1 MPTTDQVPNRLA
13 KEKSPYLLQHAY
25 NPVNWYSWGS
35 EAFETAKKE
44 DKPIFLSIGY
54 STCHWCHVMAHES
67 FENQTVAA
75 ILNRDFICIKVDRE
89 ERPDID
95 AVYMKACQSMTGS
108 GGWPLTI
115 IMTDDQRPFF
125 AATYLPRS
133 SRYGMA
139 GLLELL
145 PEIARQW
152 RDNRDEIEAVGEK
165 ISNHLRALSASTVSS
180 SAPGRYL
187 IDNAVRDF
195 QNRFDADYGGF
206 GDAPKFPSPHNLLL
220 LLRHAA
226 LEQDESCRSMA
237 EKTLAQMY
245 RGGIF
250 DHIGGGF
257 SRYSTDRKW
266 LIPHFEKMLY
276 DNALLSMAY
285 TEAYRLTRKPL
296 WERVARKTLDYV
308 LRELTHPAGGFYC
321 AQDADSEGK
330 EGKYYAWTPAEIE
343 RILGA
348 DDAKTFCAWFDITP
362 QGNFE
367 GKNIPNLLSNPNWE
381 NDPLSMENACR
392 KLYAYRVERAR
403 LHKDD
408 KILTSWNALM
418 IAALAKAGGA
428 LHEPRYLQAAEKAH
442 AFICANLMREKRLFV
457 RWRDGEA
464 AHDGQLDD
472 YAFYAFALLAL
483 YETTFNPAYL
493 QECTQIAKQM
503 LQMFFDSANG
513 GFYFYSA
520 DSETLI
526 DRPKEVYDGAMP
538 SGNSMAAIVLGQLM
552 NLTGEPQWQE
562 ASDAQLCFLAGATG
576 DYPAA
581 FGASLLA
588 MQKSALYPSEDLLCV
603 TSENDVP
610 AVLFTFLSAQYRPNL
625 TVLVKTLANAKILET
640 AVPFTKDYPIPSRG
654 TAYYLCHNGV
664 CAQPVYDIG
673 SLRALL

>member
-1 MPTTDQVPNRLA
+1 MPTTDQAPNRLA
-13 KEKSPYLLQHAY
+13 REKSPYLLQHAY
-25 NPVNWYSWGS
+25 NPVDWYPWGS
-35 EAFETAKKE
+35 EAFESAKKE

-67 FENQTVAA
+67 FENQAVAA

-115 IMTDDQRPFF
+115 LMTADQKPFF

-152 RDNRDEIEAVGEK
+152 RDNRGEMEAMGEK
-165 ISNHLRALSASTVSS
+165 IRRHLRVLSESAVSS
-180 SAPGRYL
+180 SEPGRHL

-206 GDAPKFPSPHNLLL
+206 GDAPKFPAPHNLLL
-220 LLRHAA
+220 LERHAA
-226 LEQDESCRSMA
+226 LEKDERCRSMA

-285 TEAYRLTRKPL
+285 TEAYQLTRRPL

-308 LRELTHPAGGFYC
+308 LRELTHPDGGFYC
-321 AQDADSEGK
+321 AQDADSEGE

-343 RILGA
+343 RILGT

-367 GKNIPNLLSNPNWE
+367 GKSIPNLLSNPEWE
-381 NDPLSMENACR
+381 NDPPSMENASR
-392 KLYAYRVERAR
+392 KLYAYRFKRAR
-403 LHKDD
+403 LYRDD

-428 LHEPRYLQAAEKAH
+428 LHEPRYLKAAERAH
-442 AFICANLMREKRLFV
+442 AFLCANLMHERRLFV

-472 YAFYAFALLAL
+472 YAFYAFALLTL
-483 YETTFNPAYL
+483 YGTTFNPAYL

-503 LQMFFDSANG
+503 LQLFCDSANG

-526 DRPKEVYDGAMP
+526 DRPKELYDGAMP
-538 SGNSMAAIVLGQLM
+538 SGNSMAAIVLVQLM
-552 NLTGEPQWQE
+552 HLTGEPRWQE
-562 ASDAQLCFLAGATG
+562 ASDAQLRFLAGATG

-581 FGASLLA
+581 FGAALLA

-603 TSENDVP
+603 TAENEVP
-610 AVLFTFLSAQYRPNL
+610 AVLFPFLSAQYRPNL
-625 TVLVKTLANAKILET
+625 TVLVKTLANTTLLE
-640 AVPFTKDYPIPSRG
+640 AAAPFTKNYPIPPSG

-664 CAQPVYDIG
+664 CAQQVYDIN
-673 SLRALL
+673 SLRAIL